1 LTWPDGSKY
10 VGSHK
15 NNTRHGQGIMCDEE
29 NGSKYVG
36 SFEDDKYHGQ
46 GTLKGPGKETLIG
59 ECC

>member
-1 LTWPDGSKY
+1 
-10 VGSHK
+10 
-15 NNTRHGQGIMCDEE
+15 MCDEE

-59 ECC
+59 EFRNDEFLS